1 MSDERD
7 ALRARAYLL
16 GATAEA
22 DGQSLE
28 VEYFE
33 SATALESVEAAEEAL
48 IEEYLSGRLTPD
60 DRRRFEEYYLA
71 SPVHR
76 RRVEMIRR
84 LSAGKSPVVTR
95 RPSRTY
101 VPLLAAA
108 AVLVLIAGAA
118 TWFSL
123 RAPRDEAAQTTQAVP
138 PPPSATV
145 PARRVL
151 DWALSPIALRSAS
164 ESPALVV
171 PAGTD
176 VVRLRLDAD
185 GAVPPL
191 TRGRVVIR
199 TVAGRDVW
207 EGPIVPDP
215 PSAPA
220 IAAADVPAERL
231 VPDDYTVTLLAVDA
245 SGVESERQRYFLRV
259 RRAS

>member
-1 MSDERD
+1 MSHERD

-16 GATAEA
+16 GTAVEA
-22 DGQSLE
+22 DSESLE
-28 VEYFE
+28 VEYFDR
-33 SATALESVEAAEEAL
+33 ATALESVEAVVESR
-48 IEEYLSGRLTPD
+48 IEDYLSGRLTAD

-84 LSAGKSPVVTR
+84 LSAGKSPVVAQ
-95 RPSRTY
+95 RPSRAY
-101 VPLLAAA
+101 VPVLAAA
-108 AVLVLIAGAA
+108 AVLVLLAGAA
-118 TWFSL
+118 AWLSS
-123 RAPRDEAAQTTQAVP
+123 RSPRDEAVQTTQAVTL
-138 PPPSATV
+138 PPSAAA

-151 DWALSPIALRSAS
+151 DWALSPIAVRSAS

-185 GAVPPL
+185 AAVPPL

-199 TVAGRDVW
+199 TVAGADVW
-207 EGPIVPDP
+207 AGPIVPDP

-220 IAAADVPAERL
+220 LAAADVPAERL
-231 VPDDYTVTLLAVDA
+231 VPDDYTVTLLAVDP
-245 SGVESERQRYFLRV
+245 SGAESERQRYFLRV